1 MEESCGGSPVLAAPE
16 TDLALSS
23 GDIRDRQNSR
33 RCQPPLPPP
42 ASSIKAICHNRQP
55 APFFLLPWLQRAPSG
70 SHLRAIF
77 PKCEGGPGLGTQ
89 GCPGDPGVATLSEGL
104 LSARAFPC
112 AVRGS
117 RQLST
122 RLSPALLCGGS
133 SEAPWPVQGPLAGQ
147 QLSGNRN

>member
-1 MEESCGGSPVLAAPE
+1 MEESCPLVGGSPVLAAPE

-23 GDIRDRQNSR
+23 GDSR
-33 RCQPPLPPP
+33 AGGKAELSKVP
-42 ASSIKAICHNRQP
+42 AAFATTDSQLLSSYSPGSNVHPR
-55 APFFLLPWLQRAPSG
+55 

-89 GCPGDPGVATLSEGL
+89 GCPGDPGVATLSEGH

-122 RLSPALLCGGS
+122 QLSPALLCGGS
-133 SEAPWPVQGPLAGQ
+133 SEAPWPVQRPSAGQ